1 MLKKLYLSASGA
13 LMMCGALS
21 ASASTYYVSA
31 TGSDSAAGTLA
42 SPWKTLTHAQ
52 AKVSA
57 GDTVYIRGGTYTIT
71 AGVNSCASQTDTVN
85 AILLSKSGSTSS
97 PIRYYAYPGE
107 TPVFD
112 FSEMTDDCR
121 IKGINITASWVWLK
135 GLEIKGVL
143 QGNTLNHESWGVW
156 INGSYNAIQQLNI
169 HDIEGP
175 GLFLYNGGH
184 NLIVNTDSHDNY
196 DPKSSNGAGQNAD
209 GFGAHIKADNP
220 SNIFRSCRAWNNTD
234 DGFDLINAYS
244 AVTIEDSWAWHQGYL
259 PGTDTAIAAGNGN
272 GFKMGGFN
280 ATYVEDAPVHVIRR
294 SVAFNNKTN
303 GFYANHHPVAN
314 TYYNNT
320 SYSNGVDFN
329 MLSIDSDGNAVNLGT
344 LRNNLAYL
352 GTLLSS
358 TAGANMRYNSWNLD
372 VSISSADFQ
381 SVSTTGWDAE
391 RRSDGSLPDL
401 TYLHLTSSSDLIDK
415 GSDVGLDYSGS
426 APDLGAFE
434 YEQ

>member
-1 MLKKLYLSASGA
+1 MLKKLYLCASGT
-13 LMMCGALS
+13 LMLCGALS
-21 ASASTYYVSA
+21 ASASTYYVST

-52 AKVSA
+52 TVVSA

-71 AGVNSCASQTDTVN
+71 AGVNSCGSQTDTVN

-112 FSEMTDDCR
+112 FSGMTDDCR

-259 PGTDTAIAAGNGN
+259 PGTNTAVAAGNGN

-303 GFYANHHPVAN
+303 GFYANHHPIAN

-320 SYSNGVDFN
+320 SYNNGVDFN
-329 MLSIDSDGNAVNLGT
+329 MLGIDSDGNAVSLGT
-344 LRNNLAYL
+344 LRNNLAYQ
-352 GTLLSS
+352 GTLLSNTS
-358 TAGANMRYNSWNLD
+358 GANMRYNSWDLD

-381 SVSTTGWDAE
+381 SVSTTGWDAD
-391 RRSDGSLPDL
+391 RQSDGSLPDL